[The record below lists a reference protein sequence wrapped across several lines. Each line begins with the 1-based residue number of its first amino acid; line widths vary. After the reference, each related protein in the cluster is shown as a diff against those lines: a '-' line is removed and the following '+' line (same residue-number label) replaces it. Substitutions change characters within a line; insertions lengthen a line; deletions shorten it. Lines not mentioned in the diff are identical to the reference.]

1 MLTENYCHK
10 MFFLSCFMCVCIFK
24 YNCILLLG
32 AHFQIQVVCIP
43 AWCCVISYHCSL
55 TSPTSS
61 ITFPPSFLPPCPSSL
76 TCTPHL
82 SFFIPHLT
90 SLTPHPSPLT
100 LSLIH
105 WLFSLIC
112 HPSSITPPP
121 HTSSLLPHLP
131 VPGFSMPIAYSLLT
145 PCGNK
150 MVFALDVWR
159 RKNAKLFLSTNLC

>member
-1 MLTENYCHK
+1 

-61 ITFPPSFLPPCPSSL
+61 LTFPPSFLPPCPSSL

-90 SLTPHPSPLT
+90 SLTPHPIPHPLT
-100 LSLIH
+100 LLPN
-105 WLFSLIC
+105 L
-112 HPSSITPPP
+112 SSFL
-121 HTSSLLPHLP
+121 HHASSPHLISASSP
-131 VPGFSMPIAYSLLT
+131 SCSWIFHAYSILITHPLRQQNGFCIGCVKT
-145 PCGNK
+145 QKC
-150 MVFALDVWR
+150 
-159 RKNAKLFLSTNLC
+159 